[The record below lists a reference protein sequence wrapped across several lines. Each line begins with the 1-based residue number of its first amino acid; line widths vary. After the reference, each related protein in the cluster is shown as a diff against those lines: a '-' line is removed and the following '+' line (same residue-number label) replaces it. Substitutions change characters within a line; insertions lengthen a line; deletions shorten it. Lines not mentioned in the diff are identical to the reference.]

1 MKKLLR
7 YCLTVVILA
16 ALIWGGIWGYRRWF
30 GQKTK
35 TVFKT
40 EAVEKSDLASTISAT
55 GTVEPEELVNV
66 GAQVSGKIAVFG
78 TDANGKSVD
87 YGSQVKQGMILAR
100 IDDAV
105 YAAEM
110 RAAEA
115 SKLQA
120 EANIKEASANI
131 DLAEAQL
138 LLAQSNWEQA

>member
-78 TDANGKSVD
+78 RLGAFQTNGCSLCAERSSCAADKLNEGLFLIFD
-87 YGSQVKQGMILAR
+87 H
-100 IDDAV
+100 DDL
-105 YAAEM
+105 
-110 RAAEA
+110 
-115 SKLQA
+115 KT
-120 EANIKEASANI
+120 N
-131 DLAEAQL
+131 
-138 LLAQSNWEQA
+138 